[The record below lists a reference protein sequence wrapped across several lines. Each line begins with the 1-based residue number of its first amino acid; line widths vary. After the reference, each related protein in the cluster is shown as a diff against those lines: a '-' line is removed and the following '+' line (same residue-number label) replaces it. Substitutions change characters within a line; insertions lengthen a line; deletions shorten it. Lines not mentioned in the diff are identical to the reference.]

1 MYSWQAKI
9 FDQIIELHSKNALPH
24 ALLLSSD
31 PGCGVDEMAL
41 YLANALLCEE
51 PLGGQAKPCGQCR
64 SCLLYKAGTHPDYMI
79 AQPPE
84 GKHVLNIDA
93 VREMIEFVHV
103 TSTFTNKVVVIQP
116 ADAMNEASSNAILK
130 ILEEPSDDTFLIMVS
145 TAKHLLLPTIISR
158 CQKWHVPISD
168 HNQAVEWLNSQT
180 DQSEEAV
187 KLALQQSNFQPIRA
201 LSFLQDDDISFQQ
214 RVIDGLQQMFKRQIS
229 PVQLSSNWQ
238 KENLNQI
245 LFWLQNWLSTIIKL
259 QTAKMG
265 DHQVFEGNKRIIAF
279 TAKQSDPEQLFAFYN
294 KVQRYNLSLNK
305 QQNLNSQLILED
317 ILIGWHNLIE
327 QN

>member
-1 MYSWQAKI
+1 MYTWQTDT
-9 FDQIIELHSKNALPH
+9 FNQIIELQQRNALPH

-31 PGCGVDEMAL
+31 PGCGVDVMAL
-41 YLANALLCEE
+41 HLARALLCEE
-51 PLGGQAKPCGQCR
+51 DNKPCGQCR
-64 SCLLYKAGTHPDYMI
+64 SCKLYKAGTHPDYMI

-84 GKHVLNIDA
+84 GKHILNIDSI
-93 VREMIEFVHV
+93 REMIEFVHV
-103 TSTFTNKVVVIQP
+103 TSSFTNKVIVIQP

-130 ILEEPSDDTFLIMVS
+130 ILEEPSDNTFLIMVS

-158 CQKWHVPISD
+158 CQKWHVPIGD
-168 HNQAVEWLNSQT
+168 HQVTIKWLMQETKQDEDS
-180 DQSEEAV
+180 V
-187 KLALQQSNFQPIRA
+187 KLALKQSNFQPIRA
-201 LSFLQDDDISFQQ
+201 KAFLDDGDLSFQQ

-229 PVQLSSNWQ
+229 PVQLSSHWQ

-245 LFWLQNWLSTIIKL
+245 LFWLQNWLSTSIKI
-259 QTAKMG
+259 QTAKQG
-265 DHQVFEGNKRIIAF
+265 DHQVYEANKRIIAF
-279 TAKQSDPEQLFAFYN
+279 TAKQANPESLFEFYG

-305 QQNLNSQLILED
+305 HQNLNAQLILED